1 MWPKSNKEWIYRD
14 MMQCALKSQLEVF
27 NRKYGVNRVKR
38 SSKAKNE
45 IREPLRE
52 LNTSFMVSI
61 EFDFWNLEFLK
72 PSDYL

>member
-1 MWPKSNKEWIYRD
+1 MWPESNKEWIYRD
-14 MMQCALKSQLEVF
+14 MQCAVKSQLEVF

-52 LNTSFMVSI
+52 LITSFMVSI
-61 EFDFWNLEFLK
+61 GFDLWNLEFLK